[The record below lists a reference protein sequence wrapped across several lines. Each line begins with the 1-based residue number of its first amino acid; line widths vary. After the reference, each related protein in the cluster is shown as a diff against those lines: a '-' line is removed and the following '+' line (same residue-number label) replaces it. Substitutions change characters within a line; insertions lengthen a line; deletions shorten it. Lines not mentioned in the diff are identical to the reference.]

1 MESGKT
7 PVIQQLSYLME
18 HYNTASFSL
27 GKKPSYLFTSYGIQ
41 STFTSRGDKFVSNC
55 L

>member
-1 MESGKT
+1 MMESGKT

-27 GKKPSYLFTSYGIQ
+27 GEKNKLFIHIIWHPEHFY
-41 STFTSRGDKFVSNC
+41 
-55 L
+55 